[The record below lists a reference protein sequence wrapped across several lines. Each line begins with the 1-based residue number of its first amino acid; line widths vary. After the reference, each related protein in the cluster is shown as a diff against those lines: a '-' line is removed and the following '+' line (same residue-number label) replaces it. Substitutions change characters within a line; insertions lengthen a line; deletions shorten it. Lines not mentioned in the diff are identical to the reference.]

1 MKGIK
6 ATAILVLCLALITAV
21 VLPAMAGE
29 QRSAL
34 LKQCWGTITSIR
46 IDRCG
51 KQPGLCEGAI
61 ILAQRAG
68 GEVTLAIR
76 PGTWIERRE
85 RLVLLEELSVG
96 NDVHVQGIEIAA
108 DRGMRETKNEA
119 TTPP

>member
-21 VLPAMAGE
+21 VSPAIEGE
-29 QRSAL
+29 QLSAL
-34 LKQCWGTITSIR
+34 LKQYWGTITSIR

-51 KQPGLCEGAI
+51 KQPGLCEGSI
-61 ILAQRAG
+61 ILVQRAG

-76 PGTWIERRE
+76 PGTWIKSGQ
-85 RLVLLEELSVG
+85 RLVLLEELSVD
-96 NDVHVQGIEIAA
+96 NDVHVQAVEIAA
-108 DRGMRETKNEA
+108 ERGMPAAKIEA

>member
-21 VLPAMAGE
+21 VLPTMAGE

-34 LKQCWGTITSIR
+34 LKQYWGTITSIR

-51 KQPGLCEGAI
+51 KQPGLCEGTI

-68 GEVTLAIR
+68 GEVTVAIR
-76 PGTWIERRE
+76 PGTWIKRGE

-108 DRGMRETKNEA
+108 DRGMRATKNEA

>member
-1 MKGIK
+1 MKGFK
-6 ATAILVLCLALITAV
+6 APAILVLCLALLIAV
-21 VLPAMAGE
+21 VLPAIAEE
-29 QRSAL
+29 QRRAL
-34 LKQCWGTITSIR
+34 LKQYWGTITSIR

-76 PGTWIERRE
+76 PGTWIKHGE

-96 NDVHVQGIEIAA
+96 NGVHVQAVEIAA
-108 DRGMRETKNEA
+108 EWGMRATKNEA
-119 TTPP
+119 TTQP